1 MLCRYRLIC
10 GHDWAKDENPTSA
23 SIQCGRVTGN
33 PVWLEG
39 PEKEDGGKMSCRV
52 CLAKIRDTA
61 PLQSEIGSGGIKC
74 GLACSTGEEL
84 G

>member
-1 MLCRYRLIC
+1 VRPFSV
-10 GHDWAKDENPTSA
+10 DESLET
-23 SIQCGRVTGN
+23 Q
-33 PVWLEG
+33 WLEG